1 MFTIITKPDCPWC
14 DKAKSL
20 MRMREESFSE
30 FSVAEH
36 PILRDFLKSGDLHTV
51 PQVYWKGERIGGY
64 EDLEA
69 WFQWE
74 DGRRQFEEKYG

>member
-30 FSVAEH
+30 FSIGEH

-69 WFQWE
+69 WFAWE
-74 DGRRQFEEKYG
+74 DNRVVWKEEEE

>member
-20 MRMREESFSE
+20 IRMREESFSE
-30 FSVAEH
+30 FSIDEYPV
-36 PILRDFLKSGDLHTV
+36 LRVFLKHNELHTV
-51 PQVYWKGERIGGY
+51 PQIFLKGERIGGY

-74 DGRRQFEEKYG
+74 DGRRQFEEKYA